1 MKFQIDLNDLLK
13 GKSMFMGLAML
24 WIIAF
29 HYGFLVDS
37 PVNFIIARGY
47 LGVDIFIFLSSFS
60 LCTSLKREPHY
71 MPFIKRR
78 LSRIIPMWWLLI
90 TFLLIVNILI
100 GRNYPQNILQ
110 FICYYSGLGWWFFH
124 NEPFGTYYYE
134 WYIPTLLLFYL
145 LVPLLYRMNKKNI
158 IYLFVT
164 SIVCI
169 FILQYFKIEERLVN
183 LSIVRIPMLIYGVIL
198 FKIYNKEF
206 NEHISHRY
214 LTISSVIG
222 LVVFLLSLGGVI
234 NFVLFGFIFAV
245 PLVLTFCA
253 LIFRGLCN
261 RVFSFIGAITLE
273 LYLLHIY
280 DFPLIQ
286 VQKVIGNKSIA
297 IIFTTVTLIGVA
309 YLLQYVMRLILNKVK
324 L

>member
-1 MKFQIDLNDLLK
+1 MKFQIDSNDLLK

-134 WYIPTLLLFYL
+134 WYIPTLLLFYF

-169 FILQYFKIEERLVN
+169 FILQYFKIEERMVG
-183 LSIVRIPMLIYGVIL
+183 LSIVRIPVLIYGVIL
-198 FKIYNKEF
+198 YKICN
-206 NEHISHRY
+206 NEYDEQTSNRY
-214 LTISSVIG
+214 ITISSILG
-222 LVVFLLSLGGVI
+222 LGAFLLSIGGI
-234 NFVLFGFIFAV
+234 IKFTLFGFMFALPFFLSVCIFV
-245 PLVLTFCA
+245 
-253 LIFRGLCN
+253 FRGLFN
-261 RVFSFIGAITLE
+261 RILSFIGTITLE

-280 DFPLIQ
+280 DLPLIP
-286 VQKVIGNKSIA
+286 VQKIIDNKTIA
-297 IIFTTVTLIGVA
+297 IVVTTILLIGIA
-309 YLLQYVMRLILNKVK
+309 YLLQKTMRLVLNKAK